1 MLLTELRWKLKFKC
15 KQATSRNA
23 NQNPKRS
30 LLFFSRMKL
39 KIKTLFSLLNW
50 WNFNT
55 INISLIPSSKIV
67 IYKVQ
72 LIHSKVYFSS
82 FRNEWIVLLCN
93 TKYFQFD
100 FHFNSDWN
108 LIDFFFF
115 FFFLAR
121 QIKIVDE
128 HKLLSRIHC
137 IFCSQPCIID
147 LICTKNAKKYSSFSL
162 AILYQYF

>member
-1 MLLTELRWKLKFKC
+1 
-15 KQATSRNA
+15 
-23 NQNPKRS
+23 
-30 LLFFSRMKL
+30 MKL

-72 LIHSKVYFSS
+72 LIAQKFIFQALEMNESCCYATQNIFNLIFTLIQIEIWLIFFSS
-82 FRNEWIVLLCN
+82 
-93 TKYFQFD
+93 
-100 FHFNSDWN
+100 
-108 LIDFFFF
+108 

-147 LICTKNAKKYSSFSL
+147 LICTKNAKKSKRRYGTEIKKLKNRF
-162 AILYQYF
+162 